1 MLITLSDKK
10 MAMKVALGTSAEQLI
25 DVVGSE
31 LEVKGVI
38 QFETTREETGEEAV
52 NTSLIDSKNK
62 IYSTLSPTV
71 DKAINIIANFHD
83 FNEGPIKVKV
93 INQKN
98 PKTKRDFLT
107 LDVV

>member
-1 MLITLSDKK
+1 MIITLSDKK
-10 MAMKVALGTSAEQLI
+10 MSMKVALGTSSQQLNEM
-25 DVVGSE
+25 VGSE
-31 LEVKGVI
+31 IEVKDVI
-38 QFETTREETGEEAV
+38 QFETTREETGEVAV

-83 FNEGPIKVKV
+83 FKDGPIKVKV

>member
-1 MLITLSDKK
+1 MLVTLSDKK
-10 MAMKVALGTSAEQLI
+10 MLMKVALGTSAQQLNDI
-25 DVVGSE
+25 VGSE
-31 LEVKGVI
+31 IEVKDVI
-38 QFETTREETGEEAV
+38 QFETTREETGETAV
-52 NTSLIDSKNK
+52 NTSLIDTKNK

-71 DKAINIIANFHD
+71 AKSIIIISNFHD
-83 FNEGPIKVKV
+83 FKDGPIKVKV